1 MNFHVLTLFPEI
13 PRAFFETSI
22 MKKAVD
28 KGIIAYDLV
37 NIRDFAFDKHKTC
50 DDSPYGG
57 GAGMLMLPEPLNLG
71 LKSVCSKIK
80 EEQGSKAKKR
90 VIYVTP
96 SGKPFTQKLAQ
107 DLSQEDNLI
116 FICGRYEGIDQR
128 IIDTWVDDEI
138 SIGDYVMSSG
148 ELAATVIIDAVYR
161 LVDGVISS
169 DSLSEESHTDGL
181 LEYPQYTH
189 PEVFCG
195 KKVPEVLLS
204 GHHENIRKWRLR
216 KRLEKTLRVRPDM
229 IAKAREN
236 GQLSKEAEKMIIDL
250 RGNQGGLL
258 QNATF
263 IANILLKNG
272 KIVSIFKSSIQIFLI
287 LIQNTI
293 LFSGVFFF
301 MFSRISN

>member
-13 PRAFFETSI
+13 PRAFFENSI
-22 MKKAVD
+22 MAKAVE

-50 DDSPYGG
+50 DDNPYGG
-57 GAGMLMLPEPLNLG
+57 GAGMLMLPEPLSLA
-71 LKSVCSKIK
+71 LKSVCRNINATAK
-80 EEQGSKAKKR
+80 ERGVKPRKR

-107 DLSQEDNLI
+107 DLSQESDLV

-128 IIDTWVDDEI
+128 IIDSWVDDEI

-169 DSLSEESHTDGL
+169 ESLEEESYTDGL

-189 PEVFCG
+189 PEVFDG
-195 KKVPEVLLS
+195 MKVPEVLLS
-204 GHHENIRKWRLR
+204 GHHENIRKWRL
-216 KRLEKTLRVRPDM
+216 KMRLRKTLRVRPDLV
-229 IAKAREN
+229 AKAREQ
-236 GQLSKEAEKMIIDL
+236 GLLSKEAEKMIEEITNETGD
-250 RGNQGGLL
+250 
-258 QNATF
+258 
-263 IANILLKNG
+263 
-272 KIVSIFKSSIQIFLI
+272 
-287 LIQNTI
+287 
-293 LFSGVFFF
+293 
-301 MFSRISN
+301 